1 MLKEIEQ
8 LLILQNRDRKL
19 RSLKQEL
26 KNIPAERRQLEEKLA
41 GATKQFEG
49 VKLKSKEIEV
59 ERKKLEIE
67 AQAKR
72 DQIAKL
78 QVQKFQT
85 RKNEEFRAF
94 NNEIERFEGEV
105 RQIEDKELE
114 LMEAAEELKPQI
126 AESDRAAQAAKEQVE
141 KQLADLQTKHETL
154 EQQIKELEGEREGL
168 TTGLDEDLLHV
179 YTRMFATKGEA
190 VVALEHEVCTGCH
203 MKVTAS
209 TNAQAKAGREI
220 VHCEQCGRIL
230 YAER

>member
-26 KNIPAERRQLEEKLA
+26 KHIPAERRGLEEKLA
-41 GATKQFEG
+41 VAAKQFEG
-49 VKLKSKEIEV
+49 VKLRSKEIEV
-59 ERKKLEIE
+59 ERKRLENE
-67 AQAKR
+67 AQSKR
-72 DQIAKL
+72 DQIAKF

-85 RKNEEFRAF
+85 RKNEEFRAL

-105 RQIEDKELE
+105 RQIEDKELD
-114 LMEAAEELKPQI
+114 LMEAAEQLKPQI
-126 AESDRAAQAAKEQVE
+126 AEADRAAQAAKEMVE
-141 KQLADLQTKHETL
+141 KQLADLQARQVTL
-154 EQQIKELEGEREGL
+154 ETQIKELEDDRGKL
-168 TTGLDEDLLHV
+168 TSDLDEDLLDT

-190 VVALEHEVCTGCH
+190 VVALENEVCTGCH
-203 MKVTAS
+203 MRVTGS
-209 TNAQAKAGREI
+209 TGSRARAGREI

>member
-8 LLILQNRDRKL
+8 LLILQDRDRKL
-19 RSLKQEL
+19 RALKQEL
-26 KNIPAERRQLEEKLA
+26 KNIPAERKQLEEKLS

-49 VKLKSKEIEV
+49 IKLKSKEIEV
-59 ERKKLEIE
+59 ERKRLENE

-72 DQIAKL
+72 DQIAKY

-85 RKNEEFRAF
+85 RKNEEFRALS
-94 NNEIERFEGEV
+94 NEIERFEGEV

-126 AESDRAAQAAKEQVE
+126 AQSDRDAQAAREQVE
-141 KQLADLQTKHETL
+141 KQVADLESKQQALQE
-154 EQQIKELEGEREGL
+154 QIKELEAARGGL
-168 TTGLDEDLLHV
+168 TSGLDEDLLHV
-179 YTRMFATKGEA
+179 YTRMFTTKGEA
-190 VVALEHEVCTGCH
+190 VVALENDVCTGCH
-203 MKVTAS
+203 MRVTAS
-209 TNAQAKAGREI
+209 TSAQAKAGREI